1 MEVDMNHL
9 PSRPERDALL
19 PFVKARLRE
28 LSFLAAR
35 IRHETATPEA
45 AIEQASRLEFRNPGV
60 EPQHLRRMRM

>member
-45 AIEQASRLEFRNPGV
+45 ATSRLEFRNPGV

>member
-1 MEVDMNHL
+1 MNHL

-19 PFVKARLRE
+19 PFVEARLRE

-45 AIEQASRLEFRNPGV
+45 AIRRYPPAGTDAISPPTAVPVSRTCP
-60 EPQHLRRMRM
+60 